1 MKQMVDICDV
11 LITWIRHHG
20 NAKTRA
26 NVEIGP
32 ETDILATGILDSQ
45 GLIEL
50 LMFIEDEYG
59 YELDLS
65 EAAPTDYSSVKA
77 LSNLALSAERC
88 RMNSR
93 I

>member
-1 MKQMVDICDV
+1 MKQTLEMYDG
-11 LITWIRHHG
+11 LIAWIRRRG
-20 NAKTRA
+20 NPKTRQ

-32 ETDILATGILDSQ
+32 ETDILTTGILDSQ

-65 EAAPTDYSSVKA
+65 EAEPADYSSVKA
-77 LSNLALSAERC
+77 LSNLALTTKR
-88 RMNSR
+88 
-93 I
+93 